1 MLSVVVPSP
10 AREERQLNRI
20 VARRLRSTLIYIL
33 IGVLVGPVVGVITG
47 ALDGLELLWPAV
59 RGGVAGLLIG
69 AVVGVGEEFVLPRAS
84 RRLGFWWL
92 NILRYGAYIV
102 TIQGALLVVNVVR
115 LVFGADRTA
124 REAVAAYLGA
134 AEFPRD
140 LAFALVVA
148 LLLIAVLQLR
158 RLHHASELW
167 RLVTGRYHYPEE
179 EELVFLFVD
188 LAKSTTIA
196 ERLGHMGFSRLLRDL
211 FADLSEP
218 ILAWRGRVYQHLG
231 DGVIVT
237 WTTRSLDTAAA
248 ARCYF
253 DMVSHLE
260 HHREHYERYYDVMP
274 TIRAAV
280 HAGPVV
286 ATWVGEAKK
295 ELAYH
300 GDTINATARMQGSC
314 RKLGVSLLVSERV
327 RAGVDRVP
335 GLVTRSMGPIE
346 LEGKAAAATLYAVDR
361 APAAP

>member
-1 MLSVVVPSP
+1 
-10 AREERQLNRI
+10 LNRI
-20 VARRLRSTLIYIL
+20 VARRLRSTLTYIL
-33 IGVLVGPVVGVITG
+33 IGTLVGPVVGVVTG
-47 ALDGLELLWPAV
+47 ALDDLPPLWPGV
-59 RGGVAGLLIG
+59 RGAIAGMLIG

-84 RRLGFWWL
+84 RRLGFRWL

-102 TIQGALLVVNVVR
+102 TIQGALLIVNVVG
-115 LVFGADRTA
+115 LVLGSGRTA
-124 REAVAAYLGA
+124 GEAMVDYLGS

-140 LAFALVVA
+140 LAFAVVVS
-148 LLLIAVLQLR
+148 LLLMALLQLR
-158 RLHHASELW
+158 RLHHPAELW

-179 EELVFLFVD
+179 EEIVFLFVD
-188 LAKSTTIA
+188 LARSATLA
-196 ERLGHMGFSRLLRDL
+196 ERLGHIGFSRLLRDL

-260 HHREHYERYYDVMP
+260 HHREHYERHYDVVP

-300 GDTINATARMQGSC
+300 GDTINATARMQGAC
-314 RKLGVSLLVSERV
+314 RKLGVSLLVSEPVRDGVERV
-327 RAGVDRVP
+327 G

-361 APAAP
+361 APAAS